1 MSHALVIVTGAS
13 RGFGAALA
21 VAFARALGDGR
32 LTFVL
37 LARDLVGLGATA
49 DAVRAAAAGATV
61 LPRRLDLGDLDGLEA
76 AWDAMLRDAAGAG
89 PFDAAYLANNH
100 GSLGEIHAV
109 RDLASLGDLRRAV
122 DMNVTSTVWITS
134 AFLKFVRGG
143 GGGGGG
149 SGSGTPALAPPP
161 ARAAVVN
168 VSSLAAIQPLAHSGV
183 YCVGKAARDMLH
195 AVVADEDVG
204 EGGVRALN
212 YAPGPM
218 DTAMQVEIRAS
229 PHTHGPTR
237 VFFEEM
243 AAKGTYVDVHASA
256 AKCVRVLM
264 ADRFKSGQ
272 HLDYYDD
279 EP

>member
-21 VAFARALGDGR
+21 VAFARVLGGER
-32 LTFVL
+32 LTLLL
-37 LARDLVGLGATA
+37 LARDLAGLGATA

-61 LPRRLDLGDLDGLEA
+61 LPRRLDLGDLDALEG
-76 AWDAMLRDAAGAG
+76 AWDAVLRDAAGAG
-89 PFDAAYLANNH
+89 PFDAVYLANNH

-109 RDLASLGDLRRAV
+109 RQLSSLGDLRRAV
-122 DMNVTSTVWITS
+122 DMNVTATVWITS

-143 GGGGGG
+143 GGGGC
-149 SGSGTPALAPPP
+149 GTPTLAPPP

-195 AVVADEDVG
+195 AVVADEEAGD
-204 EGGVRALN
+204 GGVGALN

-218 DTAMQVEIRAS
+218 DTAMQAEIRGC

-237 VFFEEM
+237 EFFQEM
-243 AAKGTYVDVHASA
+243 AAKGTYVDTHASA
-256 AKCVRVLM
+256 AKCVRVLL
-264 ADRFKSGQ
+264 AGRFKSGQ
-272 HLDYYDD
+272 HLDFYDD